1 MAKREKERRGGWGRK
16 KGENEK
22 LVKWRKLL
30 CKKNSSK
37 N

>member
-1 MAKREKERRGGWGRK
+1 MAKREKERRGGWGHK

-22 LVKWRKLL
+22 LLKLRKLL
-30 CKKNSSK
+30 CKKTSSK